1 MGKLRWIDS
10 HTHVCAYN
18 RDGTKREDILPPL
31 LDVLD
36 SSGWDLRFIIDGLD
50 SMDFIS
56 RMTQEGARAIHE
68 VNGFVHDLVQRA
80 PDRLYGSCIVNPHF
94 LDESLEAMHD
104 CFGRWGFVK
113 LGEMVQYAM
122 KYQMNND
129 GLEGILRLAA
139 HYDVPVQVHIST
151 SNVGQGPGCGV
162 EQLIDLFGAVERVPE
177 AKYILAHF
185 VGTHKD
191 DPPVV
196 DEYLDAIEKR
206 FGRWP
211 DNFWAEIADFNSPG
225 VKSVLKRVPLTRL
238 IAGTDWTTHIGPP
251 FLPYGI
257 QHDVGTGSTPI
268 WLNPY
273 PPSVDALVDFLRE
286 SGARYADI
294 PLIGYRNAAELYK
307 IHM

>member
-10 HTHVCAYN
+10 HAHVCAYN

-56 RMTQEGARAIHE
+56 RMTQEGARDIHE

-129 GLEGILRLAA
+129 GLEGILRLAVHALPMA
-139 HYDVPVQVHIST
+139 HDAVDNRGSVIKET
-151 SNVGQGPGCGV
+151 ICMRGP
-162 EQLIDLFGAVERVPE
+162 
-177 AKYILAHF
+177 
-185 VGTHKD
+185 
-191 DPPVV
+191 
-196 DEYLDAIEKR
+196 
-206 FGRWP
+206 
-211 DNFWAEIADFNSPG
+211 
-225 VKSVLKRVPLTRL
+225 
-238 IAGTDWTTHIGPP
+238 
-251 FLPYGI
+251 
-257 QHDVGTGSTPI
+257 
-268 WLNPY
+268 
-273 PPSVDALVDFLRE
+273 
-286 SGARYADI
+286 
-294 PLIGYRNAAELYK
+294 
-307 IHM
+307 